1 MPLGRHVIVEQTL
14 RDVQKTLTGNC
25 EFIQGHVK
33 SFEMVRGGLVGL
45 DILGGDDLVEL
56 NASRALLP
64 AKPSWC
70 TLDKMISL

>member
-1 MPLGRHVIVEQTL
+1 M

-25 EFIQGHVK
+25 EFIQGPFK

-56 NASRALLP
+56 NAQPRVA
-64 AKPSWC
+64 AGK
-70 TLDKMISL
+70 TLMVHIGQDDQFVVLGQGRQRIV